1 MAAHKLNRC
10 KGQVSLEYVV
20 VVGLILAACAPVW
33 LLAQDRISDAQTEL
47 DAVTAQASVDAL
59 AKAAD
64 WAALSG
70 YPARRTVDIEMPH
83 SVEGALVAGHEVRIL
98 FHGSAGLTEA
108 YGVSQAN
115 LTGAIPISG
124 TKATLVVAASQSQ
137 PGNVTIG
144 QAS

>member
-1 MAAHKLNRC
+1 MASHKLNRC

-20 VVGLILAACAPVW
+20 MVGLVLAACVPVW
-33 LLAQDRISDAQTEL
+33 ILAQDRISDAQTVL

-70 YPARRTVDIEMPH
+70 YPARRTVDIELPH
-83 SVEGALVAGHEVRIL
+83 TVQGALVAGREVRIL
-98 FHGSAGLTEA
+98 FYGSAGLSEA
-108 YGVSQAN
+108 YAVSEAN
-115 LTGAIPISG
+115 LTGTIPIGGSKV
-124 TKATLVVAASQSQ
+124 TMVVAASQSQ

-144 QAS
+144 QAG